1 MDVSTSTLRT
11 ARVVAELG
19 SISAGARA
27 LGYTQSAVS
36 RQISALERDVGHLLF
51 ARTTGGVKLTREG
64 ATLLRAASDM
74 LARLDASASE
84 IAGTTPDS
92 IVRVGIFPAAGATL
106 LPAAV
111 ASLRQLR
118 PELQIV
124 SRHGSTPAL
133 IRGLRSGAIDLGVIS
148 QRAPYR
154 APDDET
160 PALEL
165 EQLFETELVVGA
177 ATNYFSGS
185 TVSAAELLQAPWI
198 APASSTDDPQIGTWP
213 GLPGRPQLAHRSN
226 DWLVRLRLAAGGAGV
241 TSMPGTFLTH
251 LVPGL
256 QTWRVADLPPELRRI
271 SLARASGKDS
281 QNDIISTVMNEFLRA
296 SESFLDELGDSAT
309 A

>member
-36 RQISALERDVGHLLF
+36 RQISALERDVGHVLF
-51 ARTTGGVKLTREG
+51 TRTTGGVTLTSEG
-64 ATLLRAASDM
+64 ATLLRAAADM

-84 IAGTTPDS
+84 ISGASPRS

-106 LPAAV
+106 LPAAA
-111 ASLRQLR
+111 ASLRTQR
-118 PELQIV
+118 PDLHVV
-124 SRHGSTPAL
+124 SRQGSTPAL
-133 IRGLRSGAIDLGVIS
+133 IRALRSGAIDLAVIS

-154 APDDET
+154 APDTET

-177 ATNYFSGS
+177 ATNYFAGS
-185 TVSAAELLQAPWI
+185 TVNADDLLLAPWI
-198 APASSTDDPQIGTWP
+198 APASSTDEPQIGTWP

-226 DWLVRLRLAAGGAGV
+226 DWLVRLHLAASGAGI
-241 TSMPGTFLTH
+241 TSMPGAFLAH

-256 QTWRVADLPPELRRI
+256 QTWRVEGLPPELRRV
-271 SLARASGKDS
+271 SVARTNGNDS
-281 QNDIISTVMNEFLRA
+281 QNEIVSTVVNEFVRA
-296 SESFLDELGDSAT
+296 SESIVGDL
-309 A
+309 